1 MYLVWSL
8 NVRYFLSYRMEI
20 TASPELPL
28 TDAIQQAVIVETS
41 LDDEYQEYAILGLDD
56 ISERASM
63 PFFGK
68 RITII
73 KLDRVTVTQV
83 TTVTTNYPTTSPN
96 DRVTVGYLGCIPP
109 DAPTNLPLCNP

>member
-1 MYLVWSL
+1 
-8 NVRYFLSYRMEI
+8 MEI

-28 TDAIQQAVIVETS
+28 SDATQQDVIVETS
-41 LDDEYQEYAILGLDD
+41 LDNEYQEYAIVGLDD

-68 RITII
+68 RITIV
-73 KLDRVTVTQV
+73 KLDRVTVTEV
-83 TTVTTNYPTTSPN
+83 TTVTTAYPITNPN
-96 DRVTVGYLGCIPP
+96 DRVTVGYLGCIPA